1 MHKLLKLW
9 NVQNIHD
16 RVNLLWHMFKEAAL
30 VGIKIPFFCQ
40 SSFATCFFWKPRAT
54 VNSQY
59 NRILCS
65 FSQYCLQSPRAFTSN
80 ILTHTQQ
87 EKKQLTTTKFM
98 CLLPLP
104 GLVKWR
110 IPSWPYIPG
119 KAELW
124 QCADQLCEGPWASS
138 PLPGPARLRQAGRK
152 SSYWIVLFAGA
163 TRPTVRAQGTWG

>member
-1 MHKLLKLW
+1 
-9 NVQNIHD
+9 
-16 RVNLLWHMFKEAAL
+16 MFKEAAL
-30 VGIKIPFFCQ
+30 VGIKIPFFLSKQLCNMFLLKA
-40 SSFATCFFWKPRAT
+40 SSNNRI
-54 VNSQY
+54 Y

-65 FSQYCLQSPRAFTSN
+65 FSQYCLQSSRGFTSK

-87 EKKQLTTTKFM
+87 EKKQTTTKFM